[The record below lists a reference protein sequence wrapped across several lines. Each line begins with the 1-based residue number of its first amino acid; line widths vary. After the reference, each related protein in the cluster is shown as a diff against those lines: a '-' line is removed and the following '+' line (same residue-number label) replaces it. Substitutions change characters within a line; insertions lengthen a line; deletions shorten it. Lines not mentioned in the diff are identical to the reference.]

1 MPIQIT
7 ARRDGFRR
15 LGIAHS
21 ASTVTYPD
29 DRFSEAEMIILES
42 DPNLIV
48 LRTDGT
54 QTSGNTEELAK
65 ANARIAELEAGMT
78 QLSQDADELK
88 SANNA
93 LMDLRDEQKRR
104 IDEQQSE
111 ITVLTEERDELQAK
125 LAAVA
130 SSGKDTAEPT
140 SKDTSAS
147 ETGKKKG

>member
-29 DRFSEAEMIILES
+29 DRFSEEELVILEC

-88 SANNA
+88 SANSS

-130 SSGKDTAEPT
+130 SSGQDAAEPT

-147 ETGKKKG
+147 KTGKKKG

>member
-29 DRFSEAEMIILES
+29 DRFSEEELVILEC

-88 SANNA
+88 NANNA
-93 LMDLRDEQKRR
+93 LMVLRDEQKRR

-130 SSGKDTAEPT
+130 SSGQDAAEPT

-147 ETGKKKG
+147 KTGKKKG